1 MKIMRDLDPDGIH
14 QRATHKLRRRV
25 YVSKVCVRSIMPFYE
40 AGNSSFFLRGKK
52 EELWSHTAVWHAV
65 CNKNRG
71 QAMARR

>member
-52 EELWSHTAVWHAV
+52 EEL
-65 CNKNRG
+65 
-71 QAMARR
+71 